1 MSFQVRRCIKCM
13 MLWASTGKTCLLTSY
28 TNKTFSTEYHSGT
41 YGGHGTR
48 VMIGDVLY
56 QLGVHDTTGAREH
69 DRIRPLGYRQT
80 DVFLICFSIGLPA
93 SFSSVRDRW
102 FHDAAQHHCPGVP
115 CVIAATQIDLRRVE
129 LKSPGDSKTI
139 TAAQG
144 EKLAQELGVAGYVEC
159 SSKTRE
165 GVEGV
170 FDAVMTAALEYIYS
184 PQLQSTLTE
193 SMMKPK
199 KKCVIL

>member
-1 MSFQVRRCIKCM
+1 
-13 MLWASTGKTCLLTSY
+13 TCLLTSY
-28 TNKTFSTEYHSGT
+28 TNKTLSTEYHSGT

-56 QLGVHDTTGAREH
+56 QLGVHDTTGTREH
-69 DRIRPLGYRQT
+69 DRIRPLGYPQT
-80 DVFLICFSIGLPA
+80 DVFLICFSIDLPA
-93 SFSSVRDRW
+93 SFASVRDRW
-102 FHDAAQHHCPGVP
+102 FHDAQHH
-115 CVIAATQIDLRRVE
+115 IDLRRVE

-170 FDAVMTAALEYIYS
+170 FDAVMTAALECIYS
-184 PQLQSTLTE
+184 PQPQSTLTE
-193 SMMKPK
+193 PMMKPK